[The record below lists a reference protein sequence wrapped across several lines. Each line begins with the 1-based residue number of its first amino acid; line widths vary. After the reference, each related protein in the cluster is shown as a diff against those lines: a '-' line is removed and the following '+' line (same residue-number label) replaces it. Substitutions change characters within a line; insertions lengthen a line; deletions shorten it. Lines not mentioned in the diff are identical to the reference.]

1 MHKRNIQKL
10 TILQEFEDGISFCS
24 LWVGEGAILC
34 RIYKTILQIP
44 LSQTRISAP
53 GRLQMNNV
61 SVILVYIKYRRILRT
76 GETSGMTST
85 PVQSRRPIS
94 PQSSKY
100 RPAARKSTSW
110 TKRPVCCALTASC
123 TPRHIIRRITALFRV
138 HTPMT
143 AIRSTFWFSVRR
155 LSTRWWRWTAIPLAP
170 CA

>member
-61 SVILVYIKYRRILRT
+61 SVILVYNKYRRILRT
-76 GETSGMTST
+76 
-85 PVQSRRPIS
+85 
-94 PQSSKY
+94 
-100 RPAARKSTSW
+100 
-110 TKRPVCCALTASC
+110 
-123 TPRHIIRRITALFRV
+123 
-138 HTPMT
+138 
-143 AIRSTFWFSVRR
+143 
-155 LSTRWWRWTAIPLAP
+155 
-170 CA
+170 